1 MVLSKEANSKDTQL
15 KSQLLLSFKDDDIL
29 KGSENMW
36 QHPGYFG
43 EQRAQLTI
51 QKANFPEITLNYVNQ
66 AHASLVKGGGKAIY
80 CDYIVLA
87 KIMPMANIDPAIN
100 LDTYSPK
107 DDEVVIYTPSYNT
120 VTGLYHGIIKKLGLL
135 ALRGDPK
142 ERFFSYGYKKEKR
155 ALLYC
160 SMKSPLPNIFSCT
173 AFKKH
178 VPFFMD

>member
-1 MVLSKEANSKDTQL
+1 M
-15 KSQLLLSFKDDDIL
+15 
-29 KGSENMW
+29 
-36 QHPGYFG
+36 
-43 EQRAQLTI
+43 
-51 QKANFPEITLNYVNQ
+51 
-66 AHASLVKGGGKAIY
+66 SLVKGGGKAIY
-80 CDYIVLA
+80 YDYIVLA

-120 VTGLYHGIIKKLGLL
+120 VTGLYHGIIKNLGLI

-142 ERFFSYGYKKEKR
+142 ERFFSYGYKKEKS